1 MGILEVLRREL
12 HGPVHFTIR
21 NSDRVLSCESVVVVV
36 AVGLEVGWVVAVRI
50 QTIDLDGGVLFA
62 LDFPIFTLEFVE
74 WDLVGDE
81 GDGVAVPVTPTVVWR
96 ENPDF
101 RSEAVLA
108 RNEACP
114 CPAIV
119 AIPLTHLDVDRL
131 RLWVGHGCDGV
142 VLALAIVED
151 LPLHLDL
158 YLVLDELDTSPC
170 SCLNFRHGIFIPIGG
185 VRTMRV
191 PVLLK
196 VEHSDESGLL
206 DLHQFGL
213 EFLNGP
219 ERLLFLAV
227 ILIFSFLGLV
237 AIVDYLLCWLHILFF
252 LNRLHLFFLN
262 RTTRFFFLDIVIVV
276 VTAFLNLLDLDGH
289 RLLDHRLLDHNHRL
303 WFWDDNFLLFL
314 IARLQSCNFI
324 PQPLVLDYK
333 FCDELISLIFFC
345 TKTLEFS
352 TTSSQFLLKF
362 GDLLQ

>member
-1 MGILEVLRREL
+1 
-12 HGPVHFTIR
+12 
-21 NSDRVLSCESVVVVV
+21 
-36 AVGLEVGWVVAVRI
+36 
-50 QTIDLDGGVLFA
+50 
-62 LDFPIFTLEFVE
+62 
-74 WDLVGDE
+74 
-81 GDGVAVPVTPTVVWR
+81 
-96 ENPDF
+96 
-101 RSEAVLA
+101 
-108 RNEACP
+108 
-114 CPAIV
+114 
-119 AIPLTHLDVDRL
+119 
-131 RLWVGHGCDGV
+131 
-142 VLALAIVED
+142 
-151 LPLHLDL
+151 
-158 YLVLDELDTSPC
+158 
-170 SCLNFRHGIFIPIGG
+170 
-185 VRTMRV
+185 MRV

-237 AIVDYLLCWLHILFF
+237 AIVGGLLCWLHILFF
-252 LNRLHLFFLN
+252 LNRFHLFFLN

-289 RLLDHRLLDHNHRL
+289 RLLDHRLLDHHHRL